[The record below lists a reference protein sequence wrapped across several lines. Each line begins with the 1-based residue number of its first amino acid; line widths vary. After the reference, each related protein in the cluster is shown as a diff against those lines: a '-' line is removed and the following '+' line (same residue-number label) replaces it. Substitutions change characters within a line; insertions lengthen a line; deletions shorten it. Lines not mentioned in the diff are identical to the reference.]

1 MTDKLPKARRST
13 GKPRPA
19 NNRDA
24 DVLQAG
30 EEARMRAVIHPGIY
44 WRAIAVLCLA
54 ALLLFKAFNLGLF
67 LLLVGVLMFMFAQA
81 TKYYLLLLL
90 TDRRVIIRFGILNLE
105 TIQFHYNKIESVEV
119 VWPPMGRIFGYA
131 SVFITGTGSR
141 VVSIPYIG
149 NAREIRTAI
158 DNLITRQE
166 EKPMKV
172 EITSPTPP
180 PSGSGTPPATR

>member
-1 MTDKLPKARRST
+1 MTDKLPKARRGT

-19 NNRDA
+19 NNQYGDI
-24 DVLQAG
+24 LQAG
-30 EEARMRAVIHPGIY
+30 EEVRMRAVISPGIY
-44 WRAIAVLCLA
+44 WRGFAVLGLA
-54 ALLLFKAFNLGLF
+54 ILMLIKAFNLGLF
-67 LLLVGVLMFMFAQA
+67 LLLVSMIILMFAQA

-90 TDRRVIIRFGILNLE
+90 TDKRVIIRFGILNLE
-105 TIQFHYNKIESVEV
+105 TIQFHYNKIETVEV
-119 VWPPMGRIFGYA
+119 AWPPMGRLLGYG

-141 VVSIPYIG
+141 VISVPYVG

-172 EITSPTPP
+172 EITPPSTPP
-180 PSGSGTPPATR
+180 PGTGQTSS

>member
-1 MTDKLPKARRST
+1 MTDKLPKARKGT

-19 NNRDA
+19 ASRDS
-24 DVLQAG
+24 DILQGG

-44 WRAIAVLCLA
+44 WRAVAVLCLA
-54 ALLLFKAFNLGLF
+54 VFLLFKAFNLGLF
-67 LLLVGVLMFMFAQA
+67 LLLVSMIMFMFAQA

-90 TDRRVIIRFGILNLE
+90 TDRRVIVRFGILNLE

-119 VWPPMGRIFGYA
+119 VWPPMGRIFGYG

-141 VVSIPYIG
+141 VVSVPYIG

-172 EITSPTPP
+172 EIASPTP
-180 PSGSGTPPATR
+180 SSGTGTSTP